1 MSRDDSMLYSGLSS
15 TRKVELKKAKEE
27 TTKLEPKAEDVLK
40 VLAEM
45 KAEVTSVDRIV
56 LDETIT
62 EDAKLRRIERIRGDY
77 ELLTKLEKRMKQL
90 LGVAEQTAP
99 AEDQEAPKLPEYTL
113 NLDTAP
119 KQIHRWIDRGVKLSC
134 ETTSHPFH
142 QVWKRQPMQQ

>member
-90 LGVAEQTAP
+90 LGVS
-99 AEDQEAPKLPEYTL
+99 
-113 NLDTAP
+113 
-119 KQIHRWIDRGVKLSC
+119 RG
-134 ETTSHPFH
+134 
-142 QVWKRQPMQQ
+142 

>member
-15 TRKVELKKAKEE
+15 TRKVE
-27 TTKLEPKAEDVLK
+27 LK

-90 LGVAEQTAP
+90 LGVS
-99 AEDQEAPKLPEYTL
+99 
-113 NLDTAP
+113 
-119 KQIHRWIDRGVKLSC
+119 RG
-134 ETTSHPFH
+134 
-142 QVWKRQPMQQ
+142 